1 MTTPLPQQPGPYGPP
16 QPPNQSPNP
25 YAQQP
30 YPPQQ
35 FPHQQ
40 PYPGHPGHPGQQ
52 GQPYPGQGPWGQ
64 PPTGPPPGKSR
75 TAKVLGIVAV
85 SLVVVVG
92 GLVFAVYKLVGSGGG
107 GSFPAAEYKL
117 TVPPTLLDGRYKL
130 AQDLSQTEGK
140 KVVDG
145 SYDPDIRNPK
155 AAVAQ
160 YSAGSPL
167 APSVVVVSGM
177 YGQFKDPDGARG
189 KMLDG
194 AADGNGATV
203 VVPAKEITPAGS
215 DVTLSCQVLTTT
227 QNGVTVTLPM
237 CAWAD
242 GNTGASVAE
251 VTSAASKQDPASI
264 DLDKVAETTVK
275 VRDEVR
281 KPIG

>member
-1 MTTPLPQQPGPYGPP
+1 MTMPPPQQPSGPYGPS
-16 QPPNQSPNP
+16 QPPNPNP

-30 YPPQQ
+30 YPPQR
-35 FPHQQ
+35 FPQQQ
-40 PYPGHPGHPGQQ
+40 PYPGHP
-52 GQPYPGQGPWGQ
+52 GQPYPGQGPWQQ
-64 PPTGPPPGKSR
+64 PPMGPPPGRSR
-75 TAKVLGIVAV
+75 TGKVLGIIAL

-92 GLVFAVYKLVGSGGG
+92 GLVFAVYKLVGSGSG
-107 GSFPAAEYKL
+107 GSFPAAEYRL
-117 TVPPTLLDGRYKL
+117 TVPATLLDGRYKL
-130 AQDLSQTEGK
+130 AQDMSQTEGK
-140 KVVDG
+140 KVVEG
-145 SYDPDIRNPK
+145 SYDPDIRDPK

-167 APSVVVVSGM
+167 APSVLVVSGM
-177 YGQFKDPDGARG
+177 YGQFKAPDEARD

-194 AADGNGATV
+194 AAKGNGATV

-215 DVTLSCQVLTTT
+215 DVILSCQVLTTT

-251 VTSAASKQDPASI
+251 VTPEVSKQDPASV
-264 DLDKVAETTVK
+264 DLAKVAETTVK